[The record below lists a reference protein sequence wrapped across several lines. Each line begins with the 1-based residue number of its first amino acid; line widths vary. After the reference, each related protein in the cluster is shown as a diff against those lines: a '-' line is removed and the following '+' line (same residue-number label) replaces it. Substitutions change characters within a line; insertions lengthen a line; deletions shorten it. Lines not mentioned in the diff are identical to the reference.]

1 MDRNITSPPAA
12 QTTPPMNIDCS
23 PNLSASVTMNGD
35 AMLPRLDIA
44 STTPVPVVLIPDG
57 KLSVVIRE

>member
-1 MDRNITSPPAA
+1 
-12 QTTPPMNIDCS
+12 MNIDCS